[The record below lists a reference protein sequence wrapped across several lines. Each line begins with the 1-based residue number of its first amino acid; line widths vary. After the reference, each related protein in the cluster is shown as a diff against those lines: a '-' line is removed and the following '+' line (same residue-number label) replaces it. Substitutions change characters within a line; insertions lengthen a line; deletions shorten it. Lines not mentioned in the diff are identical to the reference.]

1 MKRAAGSDGSGL
13 NPGSHREGAVK
24 RAMGVFSKK
33 NGEHSHPL
41 GRRAPRVGMNER
53 VKNDPV
59 FEREHAGLREK
70 LVGSM
75 GYEKDEMACRQTT
88 TSG

>member
-1 MKRAAGSDGSGL
+1 
-13 NPGSHREGAVK
+13 
-24 RAMGVFSKK
+24 
-33 NGEHSHPL
+33 
-41 GRRAPRVGMNER
+41 MNER